1 MNNQK
6 RKKIFKN
13 IFIGLVLV
21 LVLIQFIRIDKTNQR
36 SIESEDIIA
45 IHEPSKEIENMLRV
59 ACYDCHSNETT
70 YPWYSNVAPVSWWL
84 QHHIEKGREELNFS
98 VWGTYS
104 QKKANHKL
112 HECAEEI
119 EEMHMPLDSYLWTH
133 GDADLSSEQR
143 KSLADWFESIM
154 TEGED

>member
-45 IHEPSKEIENMLRV
+45 IHEP
-59 ACYDCHSNETT
+59 
-70 YPWYSNVAPVSWWL
+70 
-84 QHHIEKGREELNFS
+84 
-98 VWGTYS
+98 
-104 QKKANHKL
+104 
-112 HECAEEI
+112 
-119 EEMHMPLDSYLWTH
+119 
-133 GDADLSSEQR
+133 
-143 KSLADWFESIM
+143 
-154 TEGED
+154 